1 MSRYGLEIRSAS
13 AADAA
18 GLAELLAGARRSIA
32 ADVLGRRLTALATA
46 PACVLLALEWG
57 PPTGVIVAH
66 WLPTLEADA
75 RVAQLSTLLV
85 ASAERRRGVG
95 RALLKS
101 VSQAARQAGCDTLR
115 VVTGP
120 EDMPLEAFC
129 RATGF
134 EREGG
139 YLVRP
144 LRKRG

>member
-1 MSRYGLEIRSAS
+1 MSRYGLEIRSA
-13 AADAA
+13 APADAV
-18 GLAELLAGARRSIA
+18 GLAELLADAGRSVA
-32 ADVLGRRLTALATA
+32 PEALGRRLVALAGA
-46 PACVLLALEWG
+46 SASVLVAIEWG
-57 PPTGVIVAH
+57 PPTGVVVAH

-85 ASAERRRGVG
+85 APAERRRGVG
-95 RALLKS
+95 RALLKAA
-101 VSQAARQAGCDTLR
+101 SQAARQAGCDTLR
-115 VVTGP
+115 LVAGP
-120 EDMPLEAFC
+120 DDATLEAFC